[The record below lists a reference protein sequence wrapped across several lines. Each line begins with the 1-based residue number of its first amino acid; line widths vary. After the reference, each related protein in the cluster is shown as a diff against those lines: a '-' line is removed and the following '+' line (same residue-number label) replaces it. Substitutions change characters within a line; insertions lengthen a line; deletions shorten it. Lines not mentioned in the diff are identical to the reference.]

1 MNEHAVSRLAPRPP
15 AAAAANHAHDE
26 AQEETPQA
34 PPSPCS
40 GVCRMDPETQYCLG
54 CLRSLAEIAGWSR
67 FSDEE
72 KRAVLSAISG
82 RKEQPA

>member
-1 MNEHAVSRLAPRPP
+1 
-15 AAAAANHAHDE
+15 
-26 AQEETPQA
+26 
-34 PPSPCS
+34 
-40 GVCRMDPETQYCLG
+40 MDPETQYCLG